1 VAAHHTAALRWNAG
15 PRRVVTVDYG
25 AMSMT
30 HRGRLAAVLLVL
42 LAADTAAQ
50 TRADYSRALALRDS
64 YQELVSGVP
73 EAAAWIGDTL
83 RFFYRRSVTG
93 GHEFVLVDVATAT
106 KQPAFDHQRLA
117 SALTSVLGETITPFA
132 LPFTTFR
139 FVDGERALEFQT
151 ETARVTCRLDAYEC
165 TSQARPNTVP
175 PGALRGV
182 NGPVRGPH
190 SIASDSPRRS
200 PDGKWEAFAQN
211 YNIALRRP
219 GSSTSTQLSHD
230 GSEGNYYELSSLEWS
245 PDSTKLVAFRVR
257 PGYRR
262 TVHYVES
269 SPEDQLQPRHWTL
282 QYAKPGDQLDL
293 EQPVLFHVDPARHIP
308 VATSLFPN
316 PYELSAAVWRKD
328 GRAFTFEYNER
339 GHQLYRVIEVDAATG
354 QARTVVDEQP
364 KTFFYYNAANDTRS
378 SGKRFRHD
386 LDDGREVIWMS
397 ERDGWNHLYLIDGA
411 TARVKHQITRGDWP
425 VRSVQKVDDKTRQIW
440 FSAGGRN
447 AGEDPYFLHYYRIN
461 FDGTGLQPVT
471 KVLADHQVAYS
482 DDMQYFVDTYSRV
495 DLPTVSELRRTSD
508 GTLVMEVEKVE
519 ISRLQA
525 AGWMAPEVF
534 TAKGRD
540 GVSDIWGLIFR
551 PADFDPAKKYA
562 VIENIYAGPH
572 GSHVPKNFAAFHAS
586 QAQADLGF
594 IVVQIDGM
602 GTSNRSKAFHDV
614 AWQNIGDAGFPD
626 RILWHRAAAARYPWY
641 DISRVGIYGGSA
653 GGQNAMRAL
662 LYHADFYKVAVAYA
676 GCHDN
681 RMDKIWW
688 NEQWMGWPLGPQY
701 SASSNV
707 DHAARLQGR
716 LLLVVGELDTNVD
729 PASTMQV
736 VSALIKADK
745 TFDLL
750 VVPGENHGA
759 GRSGDYG
766 RYGLRKQFDFF
777 VQHLLGT
784 SPPHWNATTS
794 RSTSAQ
800 R

>member
-1 VAAHHTAALRWNAG
+1 MSITHRWHVAAAAMLVA
-15 PRRVVTVDYG
+15 
-25 AMSMT
+25 
-30 HRGRLAAVLLVL
+30 LATN
-42 LAADTAAQ
+42 TAAQ
-50 TRADYSRALALRDS
+50 TSADYQRALDLRDR
-64 YQELVSGVP
+64 YQQLVTGVP
-73 EAAAWIGDTL
+73 DAAVWIDDTH

-93 GHEFVLVDVATAT
+93 GHEFVLFDATT
-106 KQPAFDHQRLA
+106 GQKRPAFDHQRLA
-117 SALTSVLGETITPFA
+117 AALLEVLGEKVTAQT
-132 LPFTTFR
+132 LPFSTFR
-139 FVDGERALEFQT
+139 FVDDEQAIEFQT
-151 ETARVTCRLDAYEC
+151 EASRVNCRLETYQC
-165 TSQARPNTVP
+165 TTQVRPNTVP
-175 PGALRGV
+175 VGALRGV

-190 SIASDSPRRS
+190 VVTPDEPQRS
-200 PDGKWEAFAQN
+200 PDGKWEAFIHNHNVAV
-211 YNIALRRP
+211 RRP
-219 GSSTSTQLSHD
+219 DAEAFTQLSHD
-230 GSEGNYYELSSLEWS
+230 GSEGNYYELASFAWS
-245 PDSTKLVAFRVR
+245 PDSTKLAAYRVR
-257 PGYRR
+257 PGFRR

-293 EQPVLFHVDPARHIP
+293 EQPVIFHLDPVRQITIAND
-308 VATSLFPN
+308 LFPN

-328 GRAFTFEYNER
+328 GRAITFEYNQR
-339 GHQLYRVIEVDAATG
+339 GHQVYRVIEVDAATG
-354 QARTVVDEQP
+354 QARAVLSEEP
-364 KTFFYYNAANDTRS
+364 KTFFYYNGANDTRS
-378 SGKRFRHD
+378 SGKRYRHD
-386 LDDGREVIWMS
+386 LDDGRELIWMS
-397 ERDGWNHLYLIDGA
+397 ERDGWNHLYLIDG
-411 TARVKHQITRGDWP
+411 TTGRVKQQITRGEWP
-425 VRSVQKVDDKTRQIW
+425 VRGVQKVDEKTRQIW

-461 FDGTGLQPVT
+461 FDGTGLQAITTVS
-471 KVLADHQVAYS
+471 ADHQVSYS

-495 DLPTVSELRRTSD
+495 DLPTTSELRRAGD
-508 GTLVMEVEKVE
+508 GSLVTLLERVD
-519 ISRLQA
+519 ITQLQA
-525 AGWMAPEVF
+525 AGWKAPEVF
-534 TAKGRD
+534 TSKGRD
-540 GVSDIWGLIFR
+540 GTTDIWGLIFR
-551 PADFDPAKKYA
+551 PSNFDAAKKYP

-572 GSHVPKNFAAFHAS
+572 GSHVPKSFSSFHAS
-586 QAQADLGF
+586 QAQAELGF

-626 RILWHRAAAARYPWY
+626 RVLWHRAVAAKYPSY

-662 LYHADFYKVAVAYA
+662 LFHADFYKVAVSYA

-736 VSALIKADK
+736 VSALVKADK

-750 VVPGENHGA
+750 VIPGENHGA
-759 GRSGDYG
+759 GRSGTYS

-777 VQHLLGT
+777 VQHLMGVT
-784 SPPHWNATTS
+784 PPHWNAPTS
-794 RSTSAQ
+794 NSTSAQ